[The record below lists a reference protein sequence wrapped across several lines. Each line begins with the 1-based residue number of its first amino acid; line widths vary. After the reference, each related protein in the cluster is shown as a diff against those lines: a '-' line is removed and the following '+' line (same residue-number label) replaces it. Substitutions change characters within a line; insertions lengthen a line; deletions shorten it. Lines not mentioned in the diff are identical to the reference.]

1 MTSSRNVAAAKVG
14 NRGYPGVFGD
24 HMWDAYLQSEGQ
36 RRSAWRSVS
45 DGLAVA
51 ANGTDAGAGIAK
63 ALNEGI
69 YCSCC
74 E

>member
-1 MTSSRNVAAAKVG
+1 
-14 NRGYPGVFGD
+14 
-24 HMWDAYLQSEGQ
+24 MWVAYLQSEGQ
-36 RRSAWRSVS
+36 RRSAWRPVS
-45 DGLAVA
+45 NGLTVA
-51 ANGTDAGAGIAK
+51 ANGTDAGVGIAK